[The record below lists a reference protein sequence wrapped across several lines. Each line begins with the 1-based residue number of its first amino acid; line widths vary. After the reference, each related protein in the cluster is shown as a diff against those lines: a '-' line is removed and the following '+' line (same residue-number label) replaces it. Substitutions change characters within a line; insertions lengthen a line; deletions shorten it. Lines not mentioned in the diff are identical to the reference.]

1 MVHTKTVQ
9 TLQSSTQRWTP
20 VPNAHRRQLQ
30 QLSHPFSLRV
40 QYNCS
45 MQRKTVQT
53 YSPADPVT
61 DIPLIGP
68 SYAHALE
75 QLNIRTVKDLLYH
88 FPFRY
93 EDTRTILSIEE
104 LRTVEEGTIQGTVLS
119 VSNTRTRSGRFLTK
133 ALIEDGSGS
142 IPAIWFSQP
151 YLSKVLRRGEVF
163 LFSGK
168 TGAKWGPVTLMNPQ
182 YERISLDVFSWNSDS
197 TPTHLGK
204 LSPVYP
210 ETRGITSKWLRA
222 RLKVLKPF
230 IAELVE
236 DFLPQSV
243 LEQEDL
249 MNLPSAITAM
259 HFPQDEDD
267 IRRARKRLGTDE
279 LVRIRLQAKETLAA
293 RSRWSAYEIKDPQNS
308 TRVKKQ
314 LAALP
319 FSLTRAQTKALE
331 EISSD
336 LQNTTPMYRLL
347 NGEVGSGKTVVSLLA
362 ALACVDSGF
371 TTVIM
376 APTTILAHQHYES
389 VTTLLKRADIHV
401 PVQLL
406 TGETS
411 LSNITLPQIIIGTH
425 ALLFTTALP
434 NNTALIVIDEQHR
447 FGVVQRKKLMQ
458 LTTGKSPETQETA
471 TSEQDA
477 SPRGILPHYLTMTAT
492 PIPRT
497 LTMAL
502 YGSTSVSILDEL
514 PPGRIPV
521 RTHVVSENKRRA
533 AYTWI
538 GDKLE
543 EGQQAFII
551 CPLVEGSDKV
561 QAKAVTQEYQHL
573 KNEVFPDTS
582 LALLHGQMKEDEK
595 TAILNDFKNHTYD
608 ILVATPVIEV
618 GIDIPNA
625 TIMIIEDAERF
636 GLAQLH
642 QLRGRIGRGDQ
653 QAYCFLF
660 TNSHRPDAQERLTY
674 FASHQS
680 GFDVAEYD
688 LRRRGPG
695 EVYGFRQSGLLDI
708 QFADLSDP
716 NAFKQAQRIADM
728 LDNAVS

>member
-1 MVHTKTVQ
+1 
-9 TLQSSTQRWTP
+9 
-20 VPNAHRRQLQ
+20 
-30 QLSHPFSLRV
+30 
-40 QYNCS
+40 

-75 QLNIRTVKDLLYH
+75 QLNIHTVKDLLYH

-104 LRTVEEGTIQGTVLS
+104 LRTEGQGTIQGTVLS
-119 VSNTRTRSGRFLTK
+119 VSNTRTRNGRFLTK

-142 IPAIWFSQP
+142 IPAVWFSQP
-151 YLSKVLRRGEVF
+151 YLSKVLKRGEIF

-168 TGAKWGPVTLMNPQ
+168 TGEKWGPVTLMNPQ
-182 YERISLDVFSWNSDS
+182 YERISQDVFSWNSDS
-197 TPTHLGK
+197 APIHLGK

-222 RLKVLKPF
+222 RLKTLKPY
-230 IAELVE
+230 ITELIE
-236 DFLPQSV
+236 DFLPVSV
-243 LEQEDL
+243 LEQENL
-249 MNLPSAITAM
+249 MDLPSAITAL
-259 HFPQDEDD
+259 HFPKDEDD
-267 IRRARKRLGTDE
+267 VRRARERLGADE
-279 LVRIRLQAKETLAA
+279 LVRIRLQTKETLAA
-293 RSRWSAYEIKDPQNS
+293 RARWNAYEIKDPEQS
-308 TRVKKQ
+308 TLIKQ
-314 LAALP
+314 QLTALP

-331 EISSD
+331 EIAED
-336 LQNTTPMYRLL
+336 IQKATPMYRLL

-362 ALACVDSGF
+362 ALACIDSGY

-458 LTTGKSPETQETA
+458 LTAGKSAEAQESTV
-471 TSEQDA
+471 SEEEPQ
-477 SPRGILPHYLTMTAT
+477 PQGILPHYLTMTAT

-502 YGSTSVSILDEL
+502 YGSTSVSVLDEL
-514 PPGRIPV
+514 PHGRIPV
-521 RTHVVSENKRRA
+521 KTHVVSESKRRD

-561 QAKAVTQEYQHL
+561 QAKAVTEEFEHL
-573 KNEVFPDTS
+573 KTDIFPTTS

-595 TAILNDFKNHTYD
+595 TAILNDFKNCTYD

-625 TIMIIEDAERF
+625 TMMIIEDAERF

-642 QLRGRIGRGDQ
+642 QLRGRVGRGDQ

-660 TNSHRPDAQERLTY
+660 TSSRNPDAQDRLQY

-688 LRRRGPG
+688 LKRRGPG
-695 EVYGFRQSGLLDI
+695 EVYGIRQSGLLDI

-716 NAFKQAQRIADM
+716 DAFKQAQRIADM